1 MIFLKTEEEIQI
13 MKEAGKRLAEVL
25 NILKKET
32 KEGIETKYLD
42 NLAYK
47 LIKERDSEPAFLN
60 YKVYGRPPFPA
71 SLCVSVNEIIVH
83 GIPSDYKIKN
93 GDLVKLDIGLKYKGY
108 YADMAC
114 TVGVGEISDEDKKLI
129 SAVEEAFFNALKYVY
144 PGNTLGDVGWA
155 ISNTAKKYGVSV
167 ADKLIGHGIGKN
179 LHEEPQVLNVGLRGH
194 DLEIEEGMVLA
205 IEPMF
210 VLGDGRVIELK
221 DGSFKSKDNSKT
233 AHFEHTVAVL
243 KNGPMILTKES

>member
-42 NLAYK
+42 DLAYK

-210 VLGDGRVIELK
+210 VLGDERVVELK

-233 AHFEHTVAVL
+233 AHFENTVAVL
-243 KNGPMILTKES
+243 KNGPMILTKE

>member
-32 KEGIETKYLD
+32 KEGIKTKYLD
-42 NLAYK
+42 DLAYK

-144 PGNTLGDVGWA
+144 PGNTLGDIGWV

>member
-32 KEGIETKYLD
+32 KEGIKTKYLD
-42 NLAYK
+42 DLAYK

-108 YADMAC
+108 YADMAY

-210 VLGDGRVIELK
+210 VLGDGRVVELK

>member
-32 KEGIETKYLD
+32 KEGIKTKYLD
-42 NLAYK
+42 DLAYK

-60 YKVYGRPPFPA
+60 YKVYGRSPFPA

-243 KNGPMILTKES
+243 KNGPMILTKEW

>member
-1 MIFLKTEEEIQI
+1 MIFLKTEEEIKV
-13 MKEAGKRLAEVL
+13 MREAGRKLAEVL
-25 NILKKET
+25 NILKEET
-32 KEGIETKYLD
+32 KEGVETKYLD
-42 NLAYK
+42 DLAYK

-60 YKVYGRPPFPA
+60 YKSNGKSPFPA
-71 SLCVSVNEIIVH
+71 SLCVSINETIVH
-83 GIPSDYKIKN
+83 GIPSNYKIKN

-108 YADMAC
+108 YVDAAC
-114 TVGVGEISDEDKKLI
+114 TVGVGKISEQDKNLI
-129 SAVEEAFFNALKYVY
+129 LAVEEAFFNALKYVY

-155 ISNTAKKYGVSV
+155 ISSTAKKYGVSV

-179 LHEEPQVLNVGLRGH
+179 LHEEPQVLNVGLKGH

-210 VLGDGRVIELK
+210 ISGDGRVVELK
-221 DGSFKSKDNSKT
+221 DGSFRSKDNSKT

-243 KNGPMILTKES
+243 KNGPMILTKE

>member
-32 KEGIETKYLD
+32 KEGIKTKYLD
-42 NLAYK
+42 DLAYK

-108 YADMAC
+108 YADMAY

-210 VLGDGRVIELK
+210 VLGDGRVVELK

-243 KNGPMILTKES
+243 KKGPMILTKES